1 MKTIHEMTASH
12 LKSAFA
18 GESQAHMRYLIYGDK
33 AEQDGFPNV
42 ARLFRAIAYA
52 EQVHATN
59 HFEQLRDAVGPS
71 LTVAG
76 AGFGLGPSADN
87 LSVAIEGE
95 EFEVAEM
102 YPVYKAAAE
111 FQGDKGALRSFDWA
125 WHAEQIHAAM
135 YGEAKSAV
143 EAGKDYDIG
152 PVYICPTCGHTVVG
166 EAPDRCPV
174 CYTKREMYKEF
185 S

>member
-1 MKTIHEMTASH
+1 MHEMTASN
-12 LKSAFA
+12 LRSAFA
-18 GESQAHMRYLIYGDK
+18 GESQAHMRYLIYSDR
-33 AEQDGFPNV
+33 AERDRFPNV

-52 EQVHATN
+52 EQVHASN
-59 HFEQLRDAVGPS
+59 HFQQLRDTWGAA

-76 AGFGLGPSADN
+76 AGFGLGPTAEN
-87 LSVAIEGE
+87 LEVATEGE

-111 FQGDKGALRSFDWA
+111 LQQEKGAVRSFDWA
-125 WHAEQIHAAM
+125 WQAEQIHVAM
-135 YGEAKSAV
+135 YKEAKAAV

-152 PVYICPTCGHTVVG
+152 PAYICSVCGHTLEG

-174 CYTKREMYKEF
+174 CNAKQERYRQF